1 MFYKYYSNVGY
12 GIQNL
17 ENKTICFSDIDKFN
31 DPFEGIGKYLYDVS
45 PEEQAYWDSI
55 GSDLPKLL
63 GERFLQESRDL
74 LKFKNRIWCV
84 TGSYKNALMWAHYA
98 NSHQGFCVGYTKKN
112 IKKVCNKFEKIAYCS
127 EPSPINIRGD
137 INMDLVEGLLF
148 QKDSSWKYEHE
159 WRALYA
165 IRPSDVKHLNFFD
178 NLVKCSEDDPD
189 YIYTPHGHAAFGN
202 TEVLCTPRYI
212 LQECLPSVVY
222 LGLRTPQQDRKKI
235 LEICS
240 KQKISAFQMCQIPGS
255 FKLNATCVLQA

>member
-165 IRPSDVKHLNFFD
+165 IRPSNVKHL
-178 NLVKCSEDDPD
+178 
-189 YIYTPHGHAAFGN
+189 
-202 TEVLCTPRYI
+202 
-212 LQECLPSVVY
+212 VY